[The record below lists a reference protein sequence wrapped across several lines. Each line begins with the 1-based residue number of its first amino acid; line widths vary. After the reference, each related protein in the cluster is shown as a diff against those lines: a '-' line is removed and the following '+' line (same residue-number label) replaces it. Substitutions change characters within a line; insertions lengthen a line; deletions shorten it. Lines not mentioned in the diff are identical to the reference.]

1 MPDGR
6 ARAESESLFDRLGLR
21 PGPDVPAG
29 ELSRGNS
36 HKVVLGLL
44 GDDHPA
50 HLAGP
55 LVVLSVETAVLSVA
69 LVAVAIRVTRQR
81 S

>member
-1 MPDGR
+1 M
-6 ARAESESLFDRLGLR
+6 
-21 PGPDVPAG
+21 
-29 ELSRGNS
+29 
-36 HKVVLGLL
+36 LGLL

-55 LVVLSVETAVLSVA
+55 LAVLATGTAILSVA
-69 LVAVAIRVTRQR
+69 LVAVAIRLTRQR